1 MARHPERHSARHAA
15 STVSS
20 ASRALLRAGLSVS
33 VAGAAL
39 GLGGAAA
46 SAAPAVPAVPLGAA
60 AVPDVAAPLGEV
72 DPSPAGS
79 ALLDGVQRATGGS
92 LAPVKG
98 LKLNPLA
105 GTGVDPLDNAVGTQV
120 ADFKPVSTA
129 MATGPLTQ
137 GGSVSELPVVGA
149 VAGVLPG

>member
-46 SAAPAVPAVPLGAA
+46 SAVPAVPLGAA